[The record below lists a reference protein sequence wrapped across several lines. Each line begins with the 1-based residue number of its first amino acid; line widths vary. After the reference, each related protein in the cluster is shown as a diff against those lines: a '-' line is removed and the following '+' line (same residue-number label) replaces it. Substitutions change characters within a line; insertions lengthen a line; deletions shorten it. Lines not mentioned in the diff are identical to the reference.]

1 MSLFSALEAHSL
13 EVGIFSIFL
22 AYRYVSAYRVWSK
35 LHGFPTV
42 GHDGVFLSYKFDMED
57 GQGKDRRDRP
67 QTHISS
73 PPPLRNEVETV
84 LKKEE
89 WTKAAMVPLRL
100 MESFLKESQRRKGTP
115 LLAMGRETLKDFRFS
130 DHTVVPAG
138 TLIQAAMY
146 ETHHNEE
153 MYPDPNDFV
162 PSRFADM
169 RAKEG
174 ESMKYQ
180 MVTPITEWL
189 FFGTGKHAWYVLLVE
204 FAPIADGSR
213 L

>member
-1 MSLFSALEAHSL
+1 MAFTHALYL
-13 EVGIFSIFL
+13 L
-22 AYRYVSAYRVWSK
+22 AAN
-35 LHGFPTV
+35 
-42 GHDGVFLSYKFDMED
+42 
-57 GQGKDRRDRP
+57 
-67 QTHISS
+67 THLIA
-73 PPPLRNEVETV
+73 PPLRNEVETV
-84 LKKEE
+84 LKKEG
-89 WTKAAMVPLRL
+89 WTKAAMVQLRL
-100 MESFLKESQRRKGTP
+100 MDSLLKESQRHKGTP
-115 LLAMGRETLKDFRFS
+115 LLPMGRETLKDFRFS

-153 MYPDPNDFV
+153 MYPDLNDFV

-189 FFGTGKHAWYVLLVE
+189 FFGTGKHACPGRFFAVTELKTMFAYLLLNYDVKFKDDE
-204 FAPIADGSR
+204 GYPPPLIFAGVTSPNPRTKVMFRKRGDVAW